1 MWIVLAL
8 LSGAFATGENLLAR
22 HTLRANR
29 DVWAFSLLYSLVGA
43 VITLPFMFY
52 HLALPQTLGPWLL
65 AAFVALLIV
74 GNNYLLFKATGQLEA
89 SLVGS
94 LLKLRLVWVFIL
106 GIVLLRDPFSWT
118 KLAGT
123 VMTLLAG
130 WVIVHGFK
138 RPRSLVAVMLVLAAT
153 VFNATLIILSKY
165 LLGSFSVGA
174 LTFIGFFLMPLLINA
189 VAMPRVAGR
198 VKALYRL
205 DGRMVLLACGL
216 GALVNLALI
225 GALALRDA
233 SSVIIITEVFL
244 ILVLV
249 GEHIWLKE
257 KEYVWVKLASVGL
270 AVAGAILI
278 QV

>member
-1 MWIVLAL
+1 
-8 LSGAFATGENLLAR
+8 
-22 HTLRANR
+22 
-29 DVWAFSLLYSLVGA
+29 
-43 VITLPFMFY
+43 
-52 HLALPQTLGPWLL
+52 
-65 AAFVALLIV
+65 
-74 GNNYLLFKATGQLEA
+74 
-89 SLVGS
+89 
-94 LLKLRLVWVFIL
+94 
-106 GIVLLRDPFSWT
+106 
-118 KLAGT
+118 
-123 VMTLLAG
+123 
-130 WVIVHGFK
+130 
-138 RPRSLVAVMLVLAAT
+138 VMLVLAAT